1 MGNCSTR
8 EDKGSG
14 GKGGSSSSSSNI
26 KNNHGSQQKDAFGGK
41 SGEQSLGFKPP
52 TVLKVSE
59 IVRPD
64 NYRIKSNKA

>member
-14 GKGGSSSSSSNI
+14 GKGGSSSNNNI

-52 TVLKVSE
+52 IVLKVSE